1 MGFGI
6 VGAKDVLDVA
16 YWGGTTA
23 EVQSNFQNM
32 LDALASAASRQE
44 VSNAPLFSFG
54 HSKGAFAASMV
65 AQGMPERTLGFFSDK
80 TVGFANDDLGVA
92 ASVPGLS
99 VAGEGDE
106 YIPEEYARLAFDS
119 WRGQG
124 AEVALAVEGGGHNQT
139 NSNLRFAFI
148 DEVLKVRYPHGQVP
162 STTPGNPLALR
173 PVDPSDGW
181 LADSATLDGTQFTS
195 PEWPEIAPVG
205 EYSGDPTT
213 ASWLPSKTMALVYRA
228 HVHEPVG
235 ANPTDL
241 GLFVVYDDIE
251 TLEYAAFVDFPD
263 ETYESIDVYHE
274 DRFVG
279 HLAYSPTTQRVPFM
293 PRRLGNTTVTAVA
306 KYLYDGETHYTS
318 AYTTY
323 NVTVLPDVV
332 PEPVSAGLLLAGAVG
347 TMDRS
352 PTASHWPLRLVD
364 DPAVRLAAADAVGGV
379 EAGEDELHAGRAD
392 RLVLAGVDLE
402 GLFPDRR
409 YALDQRGVVGRGEH
423 VTHLDLHAAGE
434 NLGDLG
440 QAVLADV
447 LVEHRGHGLGN
458 DGVEYLPLAHLVGA
472 HHVQFQLAER

>member
-1 MGFGI
+1 MRKTGSWYRLSMWIVLMAAFAAPSRAASPIDFSVDFDHYGETSTVLFRAWIPDGLDSVKGLMLALPGSGGDIRNITTNRTWQQRLPAMGFGI

-80 TVGFANDDLGVA
+80 TIGFANDDLGVA

-106 YIPEEYARLAFDS
+106 YSSEGYARLAFDS

-279 HLAYSPTTQRVPFM
+279 HLAYNPTTQRVPFM

-306 KYLYDGETHYTS
+306 KYLHNGETHYTS

-347 TMDRS
+347 L
-352 PTASHWPLRLVD
+352 WI
-364 DPAVRLAAADAVGGV
+364 VR
-379 EAGEDELHAGRAD
+379 
-392 RLVLAGVDLE
+392 
-402 GLFPDRR
+402 RR
-409 YALDQRGVVGRGEH
+409 R
-423 VTHLDLHAAGE
+423 VT
-434 NLGDLG
+434 
-440 QAVLADV
+440 
-447 LVEHRGHGLGN
+447 GHY
-458 DGVEYLPLAHLVGA
+458 VS
-472 HHVQFQLAER
+472 